1 MATRCFGRAFFAG
14 ADALPLLF
22 SLRRAVDLA
31 AALRGD
37 FFCAADFVAARAAGF
52 LVFLLAI
59 VLSPSFGEHSLS
71 RMRFRRMGKAKR
83 AHCHDRQARVG
94 TLRFAHPTDSF
105 DAATSMQPEH
115 AVDGA

>member
-22 SLRRAVDLA
+22 SLRRAVDAMDLA

-71 RMRFRRMGKAKR
+71 RKRFRRMGKAKR
-83 AHCHDRQARVG
+83 AHRHDRQARVG

-105 DAATSMQPEH
+105 DAAT
-115 AVDGA
+115 